1 MSQRRT
7 SGGSG
12 EMERMTFTLQ
22 PATARKLEE
31 LRRLWYG
38 ERGGT
43 ASVTVDRCIEDV
55 WMREIGHSEPDE
67 APQE

>member
-1 MSQRRT
+1 MSQGNQRRP
-7 SGGSG
+7 SGSG

-43 ASVTVDRCIEDV
+43 SSVTVDRCIEDV
-55 WMREIGHSEPDE
+55 WEREIGRKE
-67 APQE
+67 